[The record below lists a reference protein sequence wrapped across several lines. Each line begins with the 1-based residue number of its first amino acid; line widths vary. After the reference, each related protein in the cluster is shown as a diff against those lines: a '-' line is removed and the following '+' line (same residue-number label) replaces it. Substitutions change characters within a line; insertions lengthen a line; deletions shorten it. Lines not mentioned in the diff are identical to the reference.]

1 MKFSKKKIGLFLG
14 PALFVLVMLF
24 FNPENLNPEAKSI
37 LASTIWIAIWW
48 ITECVPISVTALLP
62 IILFPLTG
70 GLDIKSTTA
79 SYGHNLVFLFV
90 GGFIIALAIENGNI
104 EKIVLE
110 DSATPPLEIVSN
122 ENNNRV
128 IKTETVMKRESLG
141 TNLSSSL
148 SIEKFGLETL
158 LFKKLESDRK
168 FAKQLEDEKSEL
180 LHMMYTQKK
189 LFERVDNNKFSFK
202 NSNLFSKAKIY
213 YIYLPIV
220 LVYYIA
226 T

>member
-1 MKFSKKKIGLFLG
+1 MKLVVIAAIVLNTYSLAQSCVFDGKAMKSLGVSEVVNKETLSLFRCSEGHQMWLTDEELVTKTKKVSEIVKSE
-14 PALFVLVMLF
+14 VE
-24 FNPENLNPEAKSI
+24 PE
-37 LASTIWIAIWW
+37 
-48 ITECVPISVTALLP
+48 
-62 IILFPLTG
+62 
-70 GLDIKSTTA
+70 
-79 SYGHNLVFLFV
+79 
-90 GGFIIALAIENGNI
+90 IALAIENGNI

-189 LFERVDNNKFSFK
+189 LFERVNNNEFSFK
-202 NSNLFSKAKIY
+202 NFNLFSKAKIY
-213 YIYLPIV
+213 YIYLPLV
-220 LVYYIA
+220 LAYYIVI
-226 T
+226 

>member
-1 MKFSKKKIGLFLG
+1 M
-14 PALFVLVMLF
+14 
-24 FNPENLNPEAKSI
+24 
-37 LASTIWIAIWW
+37 
-48 ITECVPISVTALLP
+48 
-62 IILFPLTG
+62 
-70 GLDIKSTTA
+70 
-79 SYGHNLVFLFV
+79 
-90 GGFIIALAIENGNI
+90 
-104 EKIVLE
+104 KIVVIAAIVLNTYSLAQSCVFDRKAMKSLGVSEVVNKETLSLFRCSVGHQMWLTDEELDTKTKKVVEIVKSEVKPEKTPAAVVEKLE
-110 DSATPPLEIVSN
+110 KAVLKDSAELPAEIVYN
-122 ENNNRV
+122 EDNDKIV
-128 IKTETVMKRESLG
+128 KTETVMKRESLG

-189 LFERVDNNKFSFK
+189 LFERVNNNKFSFK
-202 NSNLFSKAKIY
+202 NFNLFSKAKIY

-220 LVYYIA
+220 LAYYIA

>member
-1 MKFSKKKIGLFLG
+1 MKLVVIAAIILNTYSLAQSCVFDGKAMKSLGVSEVVNKETLSLFRCSEGHQMWLTDEELDTKTKKVTEIVKSEVIPEIA
-14 PALFVLVMLF
+14 PAIET
-24 FNPENLNPEAKSI
+24 ENLGE
-37 LASTIWIAIWW
+37 
-48 ITECVPISVTALLP
+48 
-62 IILFPLTG
+62 
-70 GLDIKSTTA
+70 
-79 SYGHNLVFLFV
+79 
-90 GGFIIALAIENGNI
+90 
-104 EKIVLE
+104 IVLE
-110 DSATPPLEIVSN
+110 DFVTSPLEIVSN
-122 ENNNRV
+122 EDDNK
-128 IKTETVMKRESLG
+128 IFKSETVMKRESLG

-189 LFERVDNNKFSFK
+189 LFERANNNKFSFK
-202 NSNLFSKAKIY
+202 NFSLFSKAKIY

-220 LVYYIA
+220 LAYYIA

>member
-1 MKFSKKKIGLFLG
+1 VKLVVIAAIILNTYSLAQSCVFDGKAMKSLGVSEVVNKETLSLFRCSEGHQMWLTDEELDTKTKKVTEIVKSEVIPEIA
-14 PALFVLVMLF
+14 PAIET
-24 FNPENLNPEAKSI
+24 ENLGE
-37 LASTIWIAIWW
+37 
-48 ITECVPISVTALLP
+48 
-62 IILFPLTG
+62 
-70 GLDIKSTTA
+70 
-79 SYGHNLVFLFV
+79 
-90 GGFIIALAIENGNI
+90 
-104 EKIVLE
+104 IVLE
-110 DSATPPLEIVSN
+110 DFVTSPLEIVSN
-122 ENNNRV
+122 EDDNK
-128 IKTETVMKRESLG
+128 IFKSETVMKRESLG

-189 LFERVDNNKFSFK
+189 LFERVNNNKFSFK
-202 NSNLFSKAKIY
+202 NFSLFSKAKIY

-220 LVYYIA
+220 LAYYIA

>member
-1 MKFSKKKIGLFLG
+1 MWLTDEELDNKAKKVAEIVKSEVKLETA
-14 PALFVLVMLF
+14 PAAVVEKLEEAVL
-24 FNPENLNPEAKSI
+24 K
-37 LASTIWIAIWW
+37 
-48 ITECVPISVTALLP
+48 
-62 IILFPLTG
+62 
-70 GLDIKSTTA
+70 
-79 SYGHNLVFLFV
+79 
-90 GGFIIALAIENGNI
+90 
-104 EKIVLE
+104 
-110 DSATPPLEIVSN
+110 DSAELPAEIVSN
-122 ENNNRV
+122 EDNDKIV
-128 IKTETVMKRESLG
+128 KTETVMKRESLG

-189 LFERVDNNKFSFK
+189 LFERVNNNKFSFK
-202 NSNLFSKAKIY
+202 NFNLFSKAKIY

-220 LVYYIA
+220 LAYYLA

>member
-1 MKFSKKKIGLFLG
+1 
-14 PALFVLVMLF
+14 MLY
-24 FNPENLNPEAKSI
+24 
-37 LASTIWIAIWW
+37 
-48 ITECVPISVTALLP
+48 
-62 IILFPLTG
+62 
-70 GLDIKSTTA
+70 D
-79 SYGHNLVFLFV
+79 
-90 GGFIIALAIENGNI
+90 
-104 EKIVLE
+104 KIV
-110 DSATPPLEIVSN
+110 
-122 ENNNRV
+122 
-128 IKTETVMKRESLG
+128 KTETVMKRESLG

-189 LFERVDNNKFSFK
+189 LFERVNNNKFSFK
-202 NSNLFSKAKIY
+202 NFNLFSKAKIY

-220 LVYYIA
+220 LAYYIA

>member
-1 MKFSKKKIGLFLG
+1 VKLVVIAAIILNTYSLAQSCVFDGKAMKSLGVSEVVNKETLSLFRCSEGHQMWLTDEELDTKTKKVTEIVKSEVIPEIA
-14 PALFVLVMLF
+14 PAIET
-24 FNPENLNPEAKSI
+24 ENLGE
-37 LASTIWIAIWW
+37 
-48 ITECVPISVTALLP
+48 
-62 IILFPLTG
+62 
-70 GLDIKSTTA
+70 
-79 SYGHNLVFLFV
+79 
-90 GGFIIALAIENGNI
+90 
-104 EKIVLE
+104 IVLE
-110 DSATPPLEIVSN
+110 DFVTSPLEIVSN
-122 ENNNRV
+122 EDDNK
-128 IKTETVMKRESLG
+128 IFKSETVMKRESLG

-189 LFERVDNNKFSFK
+189 LFERANNNKFSFK
-202 NSNLFSKAKIY
+202 NFSLFSKAKIY

-220 LVYYIA
+220 LAYYIA

>member
-1 MKFSKKKIGLFLG
+1 MKLVVIATVVLNTYSLAQSCVFDGKAMKSLGVSEVVNKETLSLFRCSEGHQMWLTDEELDTNTKKVAEIVKSE
-14 PALFVLVMLF
+14 VRT
-24 FNPENLNPEAKSI
+24 PER
-37 LASTIWIAIWW
+37 
-48 ITECVPISVTALLP
+48 VPTAL
-62 IILFPLTG
+62 
-70 GLDIKSTTA
+70 
-79 SYGHNLVFLFV
+79 
-90 GGFIIALAIENGNI
+90 IENF
-104 EKIVLE
+104 EKAVLE
-110 DSATPPLEIVSN
+110 DSAELPVEIVSN
-122 ENNNRV
+122 EDNDKIV
-128 IKTETVMKRESLG
+128 KTETIMKRESLG

-189 LFERVDNNKFSFK
+189 LFERANNDKFSFK
-202 NSNLFSKAKIY
+202 NFSLFSKAKIY

-220 LVYYIA
+220 LAYYIA

>member
-1 MKFSKKKIGLFLG
+1 MKLVVIAAIILNTYSLAQSCVFDGKAMKSLGVSEVVNKETLSLFRCSEGHQMWLTDEELDTKTKKVTEIVKSEVIPEIA
-14 PALFVLVMLF
+14 PAIET
-24 FNPENLNPEAKSI
+24 ENLGE
-37 LASTIWIAIWW
+37 
-48 ITECVPISVTALLP
+48 
-62 IILFPLTG
+62 
-70 GLDIKSTTA
+70 
-79 SYGHNLVFLFV
+79 
-90 GGFIIALAIENGNI
+90 
-104 EKIVLE
+104 IVLE
-110 DSATPPLEIVSN
+110 DFVTSPLEIVSN
-122 ENNNRV
+122 EDDNK
-128 IKTETVMKRESLG
+128 IFKSETVMKRESLG

-189 LFERVDNNKFSFK
+189 LFERANNNKFSFK
-202 NSNLFSKAKIY
+202 NFSLFSKAKIY

-220 LVYYIA
+220 LAFYIA